1 MTWSSELHPFS
12 PSFLYAGMP
21 GCISLLNPDVRL
33 CGCCREK
40 APFVLIVETLAAE
53 EQPLKDAEA
62 STSSQG
68 SPDDGEGSP
77 RTTVRRQP
85 SSQYADS
92 VQSVLAGR
100 LSSHAAAAPGPG
112 SLQDAD
118 QQPGKS
124 VHRRNDTA
132 SSRLPSP
139 GSPPA
144 ASAAADARH
153 PKADSRPARLDLTS
167 RRSLS
172 FSEAVSDAAGDTGP
186 AMAETALARSSAER
200 LSTDKPSPRQLGR
213 SPPGKSAYHDDSF
226 ARCGLPR
233 EAACACE
240 PVCVTEILM

>member
-1 MTWSSELHPFS
+1 M
-12 PSFLYAGMP
+12 
-21 GCISLLNPDVRL
+21 
-33 CGCCREK
+33 
-40 APFVLIVETLAAE
+40 ETLAAE
-53 EQPLKDAEA
+53 EQPLNNAEA

-68 SPDDGEGSP
+68 SPGDGEGSP

-112 SLQDAD
+112 SLQDVD
-118 QQPGKS
+118 QQPGRS

-144 ASAAADARH
+144 ASAAADAQH
-153 PKADSRPARLDLTS
+153 PKADSRPARLELTT

-172 FSEAVSDAAGDTGP
+172 FSEAVPDAAGDTVP
-186 AMAETALARSSAER
+186 AVAQTALSRSSAER
-200 LSTDKPSPRQLGR
+200 LSIDKPSPRQLGR

-226 ARCGLPR
+226 ARCGLLR
-233 EAACACE
+233 EAACE
-240 PVCVTEILM
+240 PVCVTDHIYLT